1 MFYLAI
7 DQHSN
12 QLTVDC
18 RNEDGDPT
26 LRRQV
31 STKWASVEAFLEK
44 LARDT
49 APEGGVVAIL
59 EVCGFNDWLVKLLG
73 DPVYG
78 CREIVLVQPEKRGKR
93 KTDRRDANQLGEI
106 LTVTDFG
113 EGDSGI
119 QRGRR
124 RPGGFGASCHGS
136 GVC

>member
-31 STKWASVEAFLEK
+31 STKWASVKAFLEK

-49 APEGGVVAIL
+49 APEGGSWRSWRCAVSTTGL
-59 EVCGFNDWLVKLLG
+59 
-73 DPVYG
+73 
-78 CREIVLVQPEKRGKR
+78 
-93 KTDRRDANQLGEI
+93 
-106 LTVTDFG
+106 
-113 EGDSGI
+113 
-119 QRGRR
+119 
-124 RPGGFGASCHGS
+124 
-136 GVC
+136 